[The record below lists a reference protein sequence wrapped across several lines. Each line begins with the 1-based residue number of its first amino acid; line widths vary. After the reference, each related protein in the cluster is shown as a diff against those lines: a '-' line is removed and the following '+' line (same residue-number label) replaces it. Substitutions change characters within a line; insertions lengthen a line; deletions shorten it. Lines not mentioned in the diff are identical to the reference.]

1 MYPHGKCPAASP
13 SALSLHLLQACRQ
26 VYLEA
31 ADMPFTDNMF
41 GCQCPRTL
49 LEFLD
54 KLNTRQRRAIAS
66 LQLEWAPNM
75 RMPPRFRNHIS
86 TLTGLHDF
94 RLSLRGT
101 WYDFLYRMRYF
112 HFPGPQIHAL
122 DNGLGAFVKLSLE
135 DVQVSVVIENC
146 GGGGATQ
153 EALSQA
159 QPYFQD
165 EISRVLGVSDDA

>member
-1 MYPHGKCPAASP
+1 MPQDLGGIPRQAQPSPA
-13 SALSLHLLQACRQ
+13 Q
-26 VYLEA
+26 
-31 ADMPFTDNMF
+31 
-41 GCQCPRTL
+41 
-49 LEFLD
+49 
-54 KLNTRQRRAIAS
+54 AIAS